1 MPLGKPNFITNKKIV
16 ANIKK
21 FNKKNK
27 NDNYKD
33 KIIMLEV
40 ADPGY
45 DWLLSYP
52 IAGIITKY
60 GGANSHIAID
70 VLNLIFHLQLDVAK
84 DYLIQ

>member
-60 GGANSHIAID
+60 GGANSHIAIRCSEFD
-70 VLNLIFHLQLDVAK
+70 IHLQLDVAK